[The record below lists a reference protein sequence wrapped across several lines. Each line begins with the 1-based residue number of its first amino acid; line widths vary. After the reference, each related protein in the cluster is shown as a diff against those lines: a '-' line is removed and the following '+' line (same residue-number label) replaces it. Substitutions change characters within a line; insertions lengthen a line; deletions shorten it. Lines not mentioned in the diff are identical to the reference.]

1 MVVHVHAIL
10 IASSRL
16 CWRRTH
22 IRLDY
27 NIVAIVVLPS
37 SPAVAATAA
46 CHMFAAK
53 CCTIRE
59 VERIEACVCVCHSK
73 AFA

>member
-1 MVVHVHAIL
+1 MLHVHAIL

-16 CWRRTH
+16 LAPHTHTHTH
-22 IRLDY
+22 IRVDY
-27 NIVAIVVLPS
+27 NIVAIVLPS
-37 SPAVAATAA
+37 SAV

-59 VERIEACVCVCHSK
+59 AERIEACVWCV
-73 AFA
+73 

>member
-1 MVVHVHAIL
+1 MLPVHAIL

-16 CWRRTH
+16 LAPHTH

-27 NIVAIVVLPS
+27 NIVAFVLPS
-37 SPAVAATAA
+37 SPAAV

-59 VERIEACVCVCHSK
+59 AERIEACECVCVCRSK